1 MKLYLS
7 IKSAGADREHTFS
20 KTLDH
25 EGATL
30 GRLNDN
36 TLILPDAKKY
46 ISGHHAVIKYR
57 TPHYYLTDTSTNGVL
72 MNLSPTPLGHG
83 NSIQLNNGDRIQ
95 IGDYTLTV
103 SLIDDYASG
112 ADQTLDT
119 GSVPLSNN
127 YPHFSD
133 DPFQEFG
140 SDPIK
145 KTIDDNELIPSG
157 WKEEKDPF
165 DMPSSRPEDSSTES
179 VRQPEPKDFEHID
192 SFKEALPPLQ
202 GRFEQFPGTQPA
214 SAPKDIFGEDWYPKT
229 ANNKTESSQLP
240 EERTVPPAAASS
252 QNSAAPAFARGRDSP
267 AAGGGRSKAEPAIQQ
282 KAKPPS
288 EPLKSHLPGQLED
301 ELVRNFLRGAG
312 LENSLRP
319 ETLTG
324 ESFYIVGK
332 ILRESIQ
339 GAKDVLSG
347 RETIKVE
354 MHLDLTRM
362 RPRENN
368 PIKFSVSADEAL
380 VKLLTSRDKAY
391 LPPAAAIKEVFDDI
405 RAHQFAVIAGM
416 KTALLSVLKRFDPA
430 KLEHR
435 LQETSPIAASI
446 PIHKQAKLWSL
457 FEHLYHEIGQEA
469 ADNFY
474 HLFGQVFA
482 ETYEHQVQTIK
493 RSTQDSSFDR
503 L

>member
-30 GRLNDN
+30 GRLDDN

-57 TPHYYLTDTSTNGVL
+57 APHYYLTDTSTNGVL

-103 SLIDDYASG
+103 SLIEDYASI
-112 ADQTLDT
+112 DQTLDA
-119 GSVPLSNN
+119 GSAPLSNN
-127 YPHFSD
+127 YPPFSD

-165 DMPSSRPEDSSTES
+165 DLPPSRPENSSSEP

-192 SFKEALPPLQ
+192 SYKEALPPLQ
-202 GRFEQFPGTQPA
+202 GRFERFPETPA
-214 SAPKDIFGEDWYPKT
+214 SPSKDIFGEDWYPKT
-229 ANNKTESSQLP
+229 AHNKTESSP
-240 EERTVPPAAASS
+240 STKERTVPPAAE
-252 QNSAAPAFARGRDSP
+252 D
-267 AAGGGRSKAEPAIQQ
+267 GRSKAEPAIQ
-282 KAKPPS
+282 KRAKPPS
-288 EPLKSHLPGQLED
+288 EPLKSASLGQLED